1 VRAKHNRLLKINKSY
16 LFDELKQTK
25 SLGNYTITIAQ
36 KGGRKERQALIEL
49 KALEVTLTPP
59 RHQSE
64 GLEELTPITLTAL
77 LAQEINTNLEEPL
90 Q

>member
-16 LFDELKQTK
+16 LFHELKQTK

-64 GLEELTPITLTAL
+64 GLEEWTPITLTAL